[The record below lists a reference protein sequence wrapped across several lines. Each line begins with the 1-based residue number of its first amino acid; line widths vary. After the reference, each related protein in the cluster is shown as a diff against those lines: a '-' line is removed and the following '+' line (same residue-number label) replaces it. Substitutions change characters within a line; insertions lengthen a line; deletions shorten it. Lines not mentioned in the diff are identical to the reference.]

1 MRRINIGLIGAG
13 VVGSALVSQLDLKYD
28 RIKMEFDIDIRVN
41 KILVR
46 DLSTKRDIPSK
57 SILYSCINDS
67 KASIYA
73 FFGLAGL
80 GTLNDIVES
89 KEIDLVVEVAGGI
102 DSAYKIISSALKKS
116 LPVVTANKA
125 LLAEKGGQLYSLA
138 NENSVDLL
146 FEAAVAGG
154 VPVVRPLRES
164 LAVEHIN
171 SVRGILNGTT
181 NFILTQMTKNGTSY
195 NDALK
200 EAQQLGYAEADP
212 TADVQGHDAAAKIA
226 IISLI
231 ATGTMASQNDVKTI
245 GISNVSSS
253 DIAQAKELG
262 YVIKLIATIEEKN
275 EKEIFLRVE
284 PTFVPNSHPFSTTN
298 DGFNAVFVVGKH
310 LGEIMF
316 YGRGAGGDPTASAVL
331 GDVIDASINIS
342 RKRKGSVVGV
352 TFEKSVANPD
362 EWKSKFFMSATV
374 KDEPGVLA
382 QIAQVYGN
390 NNISLET
397 VQQDGKGVFA
407 EMIFITHSATSGD
420 IEKAIKALL
429 ELSCVENIGQIYPL
443 MD

>member
-1 MRRINIGLIGAG
+1 MLKSCLSEAKGFDFCVMVLRIERKTNSHC
-13 VVGSALVSQLDLKYD
+13 VG
-28 RIKMEFDIDIRVN
+28 N
-41 KILVR
+41 
-46 DLSTKRDIPSK
+46 
-57 SILYSCINDS
+57 
-67 KASIYA
+67 
-73 FFGLAGL
+73 
-80 GTLNDIVES
+80 
-89 KEIDLVVEVAGGI
+89 
-102 DSAYKIISSALKKS
+102 
-116 LPVVTANKA
+116 
-125 LLAEKGGQLYSLA
+125 
-138 NENSVDLL
+138 
-146 FEAAVAGG
+146 
-154 VPVVRPLRES
+154 
-164 LAVEHIN
+164 
-171 SVRGILNGTT
+171 
-181 NFILTQMTKNGTSY
+181 
-195 NDALK
+195 
-200 EAQQLGYAEADP
+200 
-212 TADVQGHDAAAKIA
+212 
-226 IISLI
+226 
-231 ATGTMASQNDVKTI
+231 MASQNDVKTI